1 MIKSSWAYR
10 NGKRMMNQAKERKQD
25 KISFVKRQAGK
36 LYAEY
41 GVVKTY
47 ANKKQAD
54 NKIQELRVLGYS
66 VNRSVKHPFTIILE
80 EM

>member
-10 NGKRMMNQAKERKQD
+10 NGKRMMKEAKEKKQD
-25 KISFVKRQAGK
+25 KISFVDRRRGK

-41 GVVKTY
+41 GDVKTY

-54 NKIQELRVLGYS
+54 NKVRELRVLGYS
-66 VNRSVKHPFTIILE
+66 VDRSVKHPFTIMLE
-80 EM
+80 